1 MRYYESLYIVNPN
14 YEQGKLDEVMK
25 TVSEAIADFG
35 FNPINHFVW
44 GKKRLAYN
52 IQEHKYGSY
61 VMLHF
66 ETESPENLES
76 FERFMVLQKPILRN
90 QTVVLDEKPKKQSE
104 KVSSSEGD
112 RKASV
117 KDSVEK
123 TDKPLTENK
132 PKETEE
138 ETPVVEETEEET
150 PVVEETEEETSV
162 VEETEEETPAVEETE
177 EETPAVEETEEELE
191 ENKEN
196 E

>member
-112 RKASV
+112 RKALV

-123 TDKPLTENK
+123 MDKSLTENK
-132 PKETEE
+132 PK
-138 ETPVVEETEEET
+138 
-150 PVVEETEEETSV
+150 
-162 VEETEEETPAVEETE
+162 ETEEETPAVEETE
-177 EETPAVEETEEELE
+177 EETPAVEETEENTEEETPAVEETEEELE